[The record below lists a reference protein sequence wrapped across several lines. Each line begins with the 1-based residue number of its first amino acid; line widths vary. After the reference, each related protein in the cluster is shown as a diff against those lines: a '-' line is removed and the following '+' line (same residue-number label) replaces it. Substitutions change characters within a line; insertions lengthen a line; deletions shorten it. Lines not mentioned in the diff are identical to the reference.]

1 MKKRLFDLSMRV
13 IVMFLIA
20 MPLWLWALLD
30 SKPGT
35 TLVVTEQFFMFLV
48 VFMATSIFAYRVL
61 DAIAMRPEM
70 RKALKTAVTVS
81 FILFVPRAFPP
92 FGQRHE
98 ALAHTAQLFAVSL
111 LAGIPT
117 ALCWELWR
125 SRRKTR
131 NAQLKAIS

>member
-1 MKKRLFDLSMRV
+1 MKKRLFDLSMLV
-13 IVMFLIA
+13 IVMFLLA
-20 MPLWLWALLD
+20 MPLWLLALLG
-30 SKPGT
+30 SKPAT
-35 TLVVTEQFFMFLV
+35 TLVVTERFFMFLV
-48 VFMATSIFAYRVL
+48 IFMGASIFAYRVL

-81 FILFVPRAFPP
+81 FILFVPRVFPP

-98 ALAHTAQLFAVSL
+98 ALAHVAQLFAVSL

-117 ALCWELWR
+117 AFCWELWR

-131 NAQLKAIS
+131 NVQLKPIS